1 MISGFI
7 AQKGPMTNIFN
18 PAGKRIPATLC
29 RVSPLIV
36 TQLKTVDKDGYQAVQ
51 VAYGTRKF
59 LDQATS
65 KKLSKLKLDVKPRH
79 FHEFDLTT
87 EAVPEI
93 GAKITIDSV
102 LAVGDNV
109 NVVGVSK
116 GHGFAGVIKRWG
128 FQRQPVTGGQSD
140 RVRAPGAIGA
150 QTPGKVIK
158 GKKMP
163 GHYGNKTKNIKNLK
177 VISVNPELGE
187 ILISGSIPG
196 PLHSWVTIQKTTK

>member
-7 AQKGPMTNIFN
+7 AKKGPMTNIFTSD
-18 PAGKRIPATLC
+18 GKRIAATKCL
-29 RVSPLIV
+29 VSPLVV
-36 TQLKTVDKDGYQAVQ
+36 TQIKTVDKDGYQAVQ
-51 VAYGTRKF
+51 VAYGTKKY

-65 KKLSKLKLDVKPRH
+65 KKISKLKLDLKPRH
-79 FHEFDLTT
+79 FHEFNLTS

-93 GAKITIDSV
+93 GTQIKVDSV
-102 LAVGDNV
+102 LTAGDIV
-109 NVVGVSK
+109 SVVGVSK

-163 GHYGNKTKNIKNLK
+163 GHYGNKTKNISHLK
-177 VISVNPELGE
+177 VIFVNPELGE
-187 ILISGSIPG
+187 ILISGSVPG
-196 PLHSWVTIQKTTK
+196 HLNSWITINKTK

>member
-7 AQKGPMTNIFN
+7 AKKGQMTNIFTSD
-18 PAGKRIPATLC
+18 GKRVTVTKCKI
-29 RVSPLIV
+29 SPLVV
-36 TQLKTVDKDGYQAVQ
+36 TQIKDSQKDGYQAVQ
-51 VAYGTRKF
+51 VAYGVRKK

-65 KKLSKLKLDVKPRH
+65 KKLSKLKLTISPQH

-87 EAVPEI
+87 ETIPEI
-93 GAKITIDSV
+93 GTQINVDSV
-102 LAVGDNV
+102 LAVGDTV
-109 NVVGVSK
+109 SVVGTSK
-116 GHGFAGVIKRWG
+116 GHGFAGVIKRYG

-163 GHYGNKTKNIKNLK
+163 GHYGNKTKTIGNLK
-177 VISVNPELGE
+177 VISVNPEAGE

-196 PLHSWVTIQKTTK
+196 HLNSWITIKKTN

>member
-7 AQKGPMTNIFN
+7 AKKGQMTNIFT
-18 PAGKRIPATLC
+18 PEGKRIAATKCL
-29 RVSPLIV
+29 VAPLVV
-36 TQLKTVDKDGYQAVQ
+36 TQIKTASKDGYQAVQ
-51 VAYGTRKF
+51 IAYGTRKY
-59 LDQATS
+59 LDQATA
-65 KKLSKLKLDVKPRH
+65 KKISKLKLDLKPQH

-87 EAVPEI
+87 DTVPEI
-93 GAKITIDSV
+93 GAQIKIDSV
-102 LAVGDNV
+102 LTAGDTV
-109 NVVGVSK
+109 SVVGVSK

-163 GHYGNKTKNIKNLK
+163 GHYGNKTKNISNLK
-177 VISVNPELGE
+177 VISVNPQTNE
-187 ILISGSIPG
+187 ILISGSVPG
-196 PLHSWVTIQKTTK
+196 HFHSWITINKIK